1 MTDLAS
7 TAVGAAFNP
16 LSLIPAG
23 ISAIAGLFGQSS
35 ADKKAQQDRAEAIRQ
50 FNAQLAQQA
59 AQFGT
64 TSGQNQQQI
73 DYSKLTGDRNYAST
87 QDDKARGIADQR
99 ALNPRRAEMMAML
112 MKRFGSQTPGLTA
125 TAPGSYGGGNSNL
138 PIGV

>member
-23 ISAIAGLFGQSS
+23 LGAIASLFGQSS

-50 FNAQLAQQA
+50 FNAQLAQQQ
-59 AQFGT
+59 AQFGV
-64 TSGQNQQQI
+64 TSGQNQQQL
-73 DYSKLTGDRNYAST
+73 DYTKLSGDRNYAT
-87 QDDKARGIADQR
+87 GQDDKKRGIEDQR
-99 ALNPRRAEMMAML
+99 ALNPRRQEIMAML
-112 MKRFGSQTPGLTA
+112 MRRFGSQTPGLTA
-125 TAPGSYGGGNSNL
+125 SQPGAYGGNTNL